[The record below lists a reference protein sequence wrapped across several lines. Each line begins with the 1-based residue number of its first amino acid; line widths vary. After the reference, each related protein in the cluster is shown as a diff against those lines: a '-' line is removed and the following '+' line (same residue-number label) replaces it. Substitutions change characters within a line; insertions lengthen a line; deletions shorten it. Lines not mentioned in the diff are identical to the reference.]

1 VFSLRKRSDVWTLH
15 YETSLFARILWICTG
30 LAGIG
35 VGAFQVYREDTA
47 FARGG
52 TVAVVL
58 VCLGVLTYW
67 IVDDAE
73 STVHF
78 DLKRRRV
85 EVESKRL
92 WFGRPRNY
100 AFADIAAL
108 TTVRRSGE
116 SSDTYEAILELTS
129 GKRIKLGREVE
140 GDNEQ
145 IRKFVDEIR
154 AVTGIAGR

>member
-1 VFSLRKRSDVWTLH
+1 MRKRSDVWTLH
-15 YETSLFARILWICTG
+15 YEVSSFARILWFCTG
-30 LAGIG
+30 VAGIV
-35 VGAFQVYREDTA
+35 VGAFQFYRDDTA
-47 FARGG
+47 FAKGG

-67 IVDDAE
+67 IIDDAE

-92 WFGRPRNY
+92 GFGRPKTY

-108 TTVRRSGE
+108 TVVKRSGE
-116 SSDTYEAILELTS
+116 SSDTYEAIIALTN
-129 GKRIKLGREVE
+129 GKRIKLGRETE

-145 IRKFVDEIR
+145 IRKLVDEIR
-154 AVTGIAGR
+154 GATGIAGR